1 MIRAQVTIE
10 DNGVSAELKRLG
22 EEMKQAITKQAE
34 ADIPAHANRL
44 REMIIKVVYNAYQP
58 RVYTRN
64 YKLLAAPNGVILPT
78 NRGVDLIL
86 FNDTEAVIAARG
98 PFHPKGGSRP
108 EEVPEEIEEGR
119 YPPGWMGF
127 TAPRPAYHRYA
138 QILDRTVEAW
148 TDEVIAKVLS

>member
-44 REMIIKVVYNAYQP
+44 RAMIIKVVYNAYQP

-64 YKLLAAPNGVILPT
+64 YKLLAAPNGVIQPT
-78 NRGVDLIL
+78 NQGVDLIL
-86 FNDTEAVIAARG
+86 FNDTEAVERARG
-98 PFHPKGGSRP
+98 PFHPKGGSQP
-108 EEVPEEIEEGR
+108 EDVPREIEEGT

-127 TAPRPAYHRYA
+127 TAPRAAYSRYA
-138 QILDRTVEAW
+138 AILDRTTQRW
-148 TDEVIAKVLS
+148 MDEVLAK

>member
-44 REMIIKVVYNAYQP
+44 RAMIIKVVYNAYQP

-64 YKLLAAPNGVILPT
+64 YKLLAAPNGVIQPT
-78 NRGVDLIL
+78 NQGVDLIL
-86 FNDTEAVIAARG
+86 FNDTEAVERAPR
-98 PFHPKGGSRP
+98 
-108 EEVPEEIEEGR
+108 EIEEGT

-127 TAPRPAYHRYA
+127 TAPRPAYSRYA
-138 QILDRTVEAW
+138 AILDRTTERW
-148 TDEVIAKVLS
+148 MDEVLAKVLT